1 MILVRTVDFNEK
13 IMIIKNWIVMCKFP
27 IKAYIYIFPTTN
39 FLLSDT
45 AWCHS
50 LNIYYCYMEIYHW
63 SVLIINLLQYFV
75 LYEKCEFKVNKS
87 RYIELFVVSRSIEKL
102 FLSDCVSICLFLI
115 IFSIDFARS
124 KSTRGFS
131 QLIVSI

>member
-27 IKAYIYIFPTTN
+27 IKAYIYIPNYKFFVEWYCLMP
-39 FLLSDT
+39 FIKHIL
-45 AWCHS
+45 
-50 LNIYYCYMEIYHW
+50 CYMEIYYW
-63 SVLIINLLQYFV
+63 SFLIINLLQYFV
-75 LYEKCEFKVNKS
+75 LYENCEFKVNKS

-115 IFSIDFARS
+115 IFSIDFVRS
-124 KSTRGFS
+124 KSARDFS